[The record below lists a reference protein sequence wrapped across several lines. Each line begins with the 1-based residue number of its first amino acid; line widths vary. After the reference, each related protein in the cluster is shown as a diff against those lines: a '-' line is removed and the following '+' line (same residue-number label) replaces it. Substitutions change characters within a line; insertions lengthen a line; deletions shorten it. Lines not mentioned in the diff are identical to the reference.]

1 MNTYMHTS
9 NRKHDYIRIH
19 TNIYVISYTII
30 LSYIYIYEHSN
41 TLNSTLE
48 RYIY

>member
-19 TNIYVISYTII
+19 TNIYVISDTTI
-30 LSYIYIYEHSN
+30 LSYIYEHSN
-41 TLNSTLE
+41 TLNSTFE
-48 RYIY
+48 RNIY